1 MSHLYLMISITDRRR
16 VRKFLSFYEKQ
27 GLDCAIITAGSGTA
41 ASEILDYFGLE
52 GSEKGVLFHVVTG
65 DVWKSVKKLLQKEMN
80 IDVPG
85 VGIVFTV
92 SLSSVGGKKTLA
104 CLTGGMDFVKGDE
117 SVLKD
122 TKYELLVVIA
132 NQGCSDLI
140 MDAARSVHAAGGTV
154 LHARGTGMEK
164 AEKFLGVSLVA
175 EKEIVLIV
183 AEAPRKN
190 EMMQA
195 IMEKA
200 GISTPARAIVFSLPV
215 TGTAGMRLMREETE
229 EE

>member
-1 MSHLYLMISITDRRR
+1 MSQLYMMISVTDRRR
-16 VRKFLSFYEKQ
+16 VNRFLSFYEKQ
-27 GLDCAIITAGSGTA
+27 GLECALITAGKGTA

-65 DVWKSVKKLLQKEMN
+65 SVWKDVKRRLQREMK
-80 IDVPG
+80 IDIPG
-85 VGIVFTV
+85 TGVVFTV
-92 SLSSVGGKKTLA
+92 ALSSVGGKKTLA
-104 CLTGGMDFVKGDE
+104 CLAGGMDFVKGDE

-132 NQGCSDLI
+132 NQGYSDLI

-154 LHARGTGMEK
+154 VHARGTGMEK

-183 AEAPRKN
+183 AETPRKN

-200 GISTPARAIVFSLPV
+200 GTASPARGIVFSLPV
-215 TGTAGMRLMREETE
+215 TGTAGMRLLREETE

>member
-1 MSHLYLMISITDRRR
+1 MSQLYLMISITDRRS
-16 VRKFLSFYEKQ
+16 VKKFLGFYEKQ
-27 GLDCAIITAGSGTA
+27 GLECALITAGKGTA

-65 DVWKSVKKLLQKEMN
+65 SVWKDVKRLLQREMN

-85 VGIVFTV
+85 TGIVFTV
-92 SLSSVGGKKTLA
+92 PLSSVGGKKTLA
-104 CLTGGMDFVKGDE
+104 CLAGGMDFVKGDE

-175 EKEIVLIV
+175 EKELVLIV
-183 AEAPRKN
+183 AETPRKN

-200 GISTPARAIVFSLPV
+200 GISTPARSIVFSLPV
-215 TGTAGMRLMREETE
+215 TGTAGMRLMREEAE

>member
-65 DVWKSVKKLLQKEMN
+65 DVWKSVKKLLQREMN
-80 IDVPG
+80 IDIPG

-132 NQGCSDLI
+132 NQGCSYIFLDG
-140 MDAARSVHAAGGTV
+140 ARCVHAAGGTV

>member
-1 MSHLYLMISITDRRR
+1 MSTLYIMISIIDRRSMK
-16 VRKFLSFYEKQ
+16 KFLSFYEKQ
-27 GLDCAIITAGSGTA
+27 GLECAMVTAGTGTA

-52 GSEKGVLFHVVTG
+52 GSEKRVLFHVVTG
-65 DVWKSVKKLLQKEMN
+65 SVWKNVKKLLQREMN

-85 VGIVFTV
+85 IGIVFTV

-132 NQGCSDLI
+132 NKGYSDLI
-140 MDAARSVHAAGGTV
+140 MEAARSVHAAGGTV

-175 EKEIVLIV
+175 EKELVLIV
-183 AEAPRKN
+183 AQTPQKN

-200 GISTPARAIVFSLPV
+200 GISTPARSIVFSLPV